1 MCVAVPDLI
10 PRRTDTFSPPS
21 FHPRRIT
28 VIINIVTTVM
38 IYVPGISAVYHS
50 ILVIPNVLLTS
61 IMACRVYRNTRLI
74 VHHSP
79 ELSIPT
85 LNDRNLNI
93 PLSVGHF
100 SPGSGMTGS
109 LGRSEGDLA
118 NPEFTGSKRG
128 ASKSIPS
135 FQPETAVP

>member
-1 MCVAVPDLI
+1 
-10 PRRTDTFSPPS
+10 
-21 FHPRRIT
+21 
-28 VIINIVTTVM
+28 M

-61 IMACRVYRNTRLI
+61 IMACRVYRNTKLN

-85 LNDRNLNI
+85 LNDRDPNI
-93 PLSVGHF
+93 PLTVVHF
-100 SPGSGMTGS
+100 FPGSGMTGS
-109 LGRSEGDLA
+109 LGRSEGDLE
-118 NPEFTGSKRG
+118 NPEFTGSKRE

-135 FQPETAVP
+135 FQPETTVP